1 MRGRGTYRRMLCA
14 LIGAATLGMIA
25 VAPANAATG
34 CSLPQLSSFSP
45 HLTVARNFQRWS
57 VDVSGVIPMTQAQ
70 AQALINAGH
79 KVQWRLW
86 GDDPVCDDFLF
97 GPDPMSIATSSGA
110 LGLSGTTQGLWF
122 KGARVTTG
130 GTLNE
135 DDTFPDY
142 HDELYAAVR
151 LLNSSNGLVRCG
163 KSNIVGGR
171 F

>member
-1 MRGRGTYRRMLCA
+1 MLCA
-14 LIGAATLGMIA
+14 LLGVATLGLSGA
-25 VAPANAATG
+25 PPANAAVG
-34 CSLPQLSSFSP
+34 CIVSTFSP
-45 HLTVARNFQRWS
+45 HLTVARNIQRWS

-70 AQALINAGH
+70 AQTLINSGH

-86 GDDPVCDDFLF
+86 GDDPVFDDFLF
-97 GPDPMSIATSSGA
+97 GPDPMSIATSAGA

-151 LLNSSNGLVRCG
+151 LLNSSNGIVRCG
-163 KSNIVGGR
+163 KSNNVGGR